1 MPTRPPQARS
11 HRFHVL
17 GHHVVGRL
25 GELIAALWLRL
36 RGYRVLARNTRH
48 GGVEL
53 DILARRGEVLHVV
66 EVKSRSRRDA
76 WAPGIAV
83 GPAKRARLERGA
95 RATLAEA
102 GRTRRGQT
110 RAVHPYAS
118 VSFDVVEVWLWPP
131 RLRHHVGAFRCDE
144 R

>member
-1 MPTRPPQARS
+1 MPTPSTSSRARQS
-11 HRFHVL
+11 RFL
-17 GHHVVGRL
+17 GHHVVGRV
-25 GELIAALWLRL
+25 GELLAALWLL
-36 RGYRVLARNTRH
+36 VRGYRILARNTRH

-53 DILARRGEVLHVV
+53 DILARRRDVLHVV
-66 EVKSRSRRDA
+66 EVKCRARRDA

-102 GRTRRGQT
+102 GRQRRGQPA
-110 RAVHPYAS
+110 AVHPFAS